1 MNLTHL
7 DIFDSLINGDGLGG
21 LTRLTWLS
29 LDSDNFYDTDLIV
42 LTQLQTLYLENTGIS
57 NECLVSFIELTKQI
71 RQANVVVTFRKSLK
85 LGYFEFIS
93 LKWIFLKV

>member
-85 LGYFEFIS
+85 LGYYYYYYS
-93 LKWIFLKV
+93 N